1 MATDTDTAALALLL
15 CTVTKVAPTRAPW
28 QQLIRY
34 AIVGIGSNLVGYCI
48 YLLLTAFV
56 LPPKLTMTIL
66 YSIGA
71 VLGFIG
77 NRRFTFD
84 HRGKLSRAAGLYSLV
99 HLLGWMMNY
108 AFLYILSDQMGY
120 PHQLV
125 QAVAIILIAGYLFI
139 ALRFVVFPTQI
150 KDEGSTL

>member
-1 MATDTDTAALALLL
+1 MATGTDTAALVLLL

-84 HRGKLSRAAGLYSLV
+84 HRGKLSRAAGLYGPAQ
-99 HLLGWMMNY
+99 H
-108 AFLYILSDQMGY
+108 IL
-120 PHQLV
+120 
-125 QAVAIILIAGYLFI
+125 
-139 ALRFVVFPTQI
+139 RVVFTAHHARVPPC
-150 KDEGSTL
+150 